1 MGDARDRELRYLLDR
16 RRFLG
21 LTGGAAAAALL
32 AACGLSSDSAP
43 PSAGTSP
50 AGSPSPLPPVGGDL
64 NLYTWEGYDLTKQ
77 FKSWRDEN
85 GITQNLKFITQPEEV
100 PTVLKGAGGDKW
112 DLSYGDNV
120 VLTDYKNLGLISP
133 LTLDEVPNL
142 AGLIPAFQVDPWK
155 NDDGTYNA
163 APWTWGFSGLTYRI
177 DNVPEPKSWQ
187 DIMDPKYKGRV
198 STVDGAMN
206 NIALASIAVGI
217 DPDTLTTDQLNGPV
231 TDYLKQLMGQVRVLA
246 SSIGDQISLLVSG
259 DVDYMVVGLAFMD
272 AETANK
278 GVPTKTIVPSEGAI
292 GWADSAFVPPTAPH
306 KQNAYAWIN
315 HVLDPKR
322 TPRRTARSCRD
333 PAWPP
338 RSPCCRPRP
347 RRSIRSTTS
356 TTTCPTRSRST
367 GDGRTSPTGTGR
379 RTTRSS
385 RPGKGSRARS
395 SGPVGAFVALS
406 PPGRA
411 PDDPARGAALAR
423 RDRSRRDAVR
433 VLVLPPAPP
442 RARPGA

>member
-1 MGDARDRELRYLLDR
+1 MGDARDRELRYLMDR

-21 LTGGAAAAALL
+21 LTGGVAAAGLL
-32 AACGLSSDSAP
+32 AACGLSSDS
-43 PSAGTSP
+43 SSSTGP
-50 AGSPSPLPPVGGDL
+50 AGGTGTAPSPTPLPPVGGDL

-77 FKSWRDEN
+77 FKSWREDN

-100 PTVLKGAGGDKW
+100 PTVLKGPGGDKW

-163 APWTWGFSGLTYRI
+163 APWTWGFSGLTYRT
-177 DNVPEPKSWQ
+177 DRVPEPKSWH
-187 DIMDPKYKGRV
+187 DILDPKYKGRV
-198 STVDGAMN
+198 STVDGATN

-217 DPDTLTTDQLNGPV
+217 DPDTMTTDQLNGPV
-231 TDYLKQLMGQVRVLA
+231 TDYLKQLMGQVRALA

-278 GVPTKTIVPSEGAI
+278 GVSTKTVVPSEGAI
-292 GWADSAFVPPTAPH
+292 GWADSAFVPPTAPD

-315 HVLDPKR
+315 HVLDPEQNAEANTAFLQGPGVAAAVPLLSAKAKAQYPFDDIDNYLQNTLTFNR
-322 TPRRTARSCRD
+322 GFPREPD
-333 PAWPP
+333 
-338 RSPCCRPRP
+338 
-347 RRSIRSTTS
+347 
-356 TTTCPTRSRST
+356 
-367 GDGRTSPTGTGR
+367 GDRATYDQIIQTWEGV
-379 RTTRSS
+379 
-385 RPGKGSRARS
+385 KGS
-395 SGPVGAFVALS
+395 
-406 PPGRA
+406 
-411 PDDPARGAALAR
+411 
-423 RDRSRRDAVR
+423 
-433 VLVLPPAPP
+433 
-442 RARPGA
+442 

>member
-1 MGDARDRELRYLLDR
+1 MGDARDRELQVSDGSEAVPRPR
-16 RRFLG
+16 RW
-21 LTGGAAAAALL
+21 AAAAGCSRR
-32 AACGLSSDSAP
+32 AASRAKRS
-43 PSAGTSP
+43 PSARASP

-133 LTLDEVPNL
+133 LTLDDIPNL

-163 APWTWGFSGLTYRI
+163 APWTWGFSGLTYRT
-177 DNVPEPKSWQ
+177 DNVPEPTSWQ

-231 TDYLKQLMGQVRVLA
+231 TDYLKQLMGQVRVIA

-315 HVLDPKR
+315 HVLDPKENAEANSAFLQGPGVAAAVPLLTAKAKAQYPFDDIDNYLTNTLTFNR
-322 TPRRTARSCRD
+322 GFPREPD
-333 PAWPP
+333 
-338 RSPCCRPRP
+338 
-347 RRSIRSTTS
+347 
-356 TTTCPTRSRST
+356 
-367 GDGRTSPTGTGR
+367 GDRATYDQVIQTWEGV
-379 RTTRSS
+379 
-385 RPGKGSRARS
+385 KGS
-395 SGPVGAFVALS
+395 
-406 PPGRA
+406 
-411 PDDPARGAALAR
+411 
-423 RDRSRRDAVR
+423 
-433 VLVLPPAPP
+433 
-442 RARPGA
+442 